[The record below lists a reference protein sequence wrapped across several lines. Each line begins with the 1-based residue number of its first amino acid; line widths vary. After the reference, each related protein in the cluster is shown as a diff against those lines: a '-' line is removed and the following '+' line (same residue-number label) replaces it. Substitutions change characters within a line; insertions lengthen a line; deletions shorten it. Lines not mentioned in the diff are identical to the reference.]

1 MLPWSGTSCST
12 RATTRARRRPHDTP
26 SQSQKGVAV
35 VRLDRTSRGSASWA
49 LKSSSAAT
57 SVSLPLPAVTLSGVE
72 AMAIVVL
79 DAKNQRDSS
88 SVIMIEVAMYGSWL
102 DWSNLAI

>member
-1 MLPWSGTSCST
+1 
-12 RATTRARRRPHDTP
+12 
-26 SQSQKGVAV
+26 
-35 VRLDRTSRGSASWA
+35 
-49 LKSSSAAT
+49 
-57 SVSLPLPAVTLSGVE
+57 
-72 AMAIVVL
+72 MAIVVL